1 MYNLSSMVIMSLAL
15 AMVLPF
21 KVLFQTIESSYFRY
35 EKNSATFNKVED
47 DSITVTPNHLG
58 FQA

>member
-1 MYNLSSMVIMSLAL
+1 MSLAL